1 MCGRLNIITSF
12 DSLDEEDLKDI
23 AEEVK
28 DYGQLGLTYAVYA
41 NGVDHEATGLG
52 IEARD
57 LAMKL
62 LQDDG
67 LNPFV
72 FKFSDVQQIIFPS
85 DYYDKM
91 LQSPLGGFVDGL
103 KHLSQSAVVAIALVD
118 GGIERIKKDSADS
131 CVTEMLKSFI
141 LPWDCLPNSLYVFGP
156 HVQDHASSVG

>member
-1 MCGRLNIITSF
+1 MAPRQVARTSPTSGASRARF
-12 DSLDEEDLKDI
+12 WAACRRTRPAD
-23 AEEVK
+23 
-28 DYGQLGLTYAVYA
+28 
-41 NGVDHEATGLG
+41 LG